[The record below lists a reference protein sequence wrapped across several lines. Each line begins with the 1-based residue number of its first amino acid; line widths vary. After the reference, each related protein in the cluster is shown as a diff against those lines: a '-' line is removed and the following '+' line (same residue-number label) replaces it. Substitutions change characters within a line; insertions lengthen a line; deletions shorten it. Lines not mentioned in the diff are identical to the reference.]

1 MSDRDG
7 SDGDAMHSS
16 SEPNS
21 LPQYTSSSMEWKNG
35 MRCSVAHLY
44 SFNAIPSS

>member
-7 SDGDAMHSS
+7 SDDDAMHSS

-21 LPQYTSSSMEWKNG
+21 LPQYTSSSMEWNEWNAVQ
-35 MRCSVAHLY
+35 CSAPLQLQR
-44 SFNAIPSS
+44 NPK